1 MRLPELEEFEKV
13 ITEIQSLRQQWES
26 EVGRGRRAWPKAIKL
41 RILEL
46 VFRGD
51 FSVKDI
57 SNKTGVSYETIN
69 LWKHKA
75 KKKNLEIP
83 GFHQLAVESCNKSA
97 TVTVAESV
105 MQPFQSSGRINVKTP
120 KGYIF
125 EGLSSLEL
133 AELIKC
139 LGGLRVL

>member
-1 MRLPELEEFEKV
+1 VTIEPGQH
-13 ITEIQSLRQQWES
+13 T
-26 EVGRGRRAWPKAIKL
+26 
-41 RILEL
+41 
-46 VFRGD
+46 
-51 FSVKDI
+51 
-57 SNKTGVSYETIN
+57 YETIN

-105 MQPFQSSGRINVKTP
+105 MQPFQSSGRIKVKTP

-125 EGLSSLEL
+125 GNPCVTR
-133 AELIKC
+133 I
-139 LGGLRVL
+139 